1 MERFEDAYGGAKA
14 EPTNAF
20 SPQRTLDLQRFCAG
34 HLSVKRSPKETEET
48 IKHSEEFKHEAVRIA
63 LASGVSRDRA
73 ASDLAIGKSTL
84 GKWLADY
91 RPAELVSAPQVD
103 LALENK
109 RLRLENRIRKE
120 ERDISK
126 KAT

>member
-20 SPQRTLDLQRFCAG
+20 SPQRTLDLQRFGAG

-48 IKHSEEFKHEAVRIA
+48 IKHSEEFKHEAVRIV

-84 GKWLADY
+84 GKGGWQTIVPLTWCRRRKSTSLWRTNGCAL
-91 RPAELVSAPQVD
+91 RIVS
-103 LALENK
+103 
-109 RLRLENRIRKE
+109 
-120 ERDISK
+120 
-126 KAT
+126 